1 MGVMVLL
8 KVIIHQCQLHVNVIV
23 TSLKPSSKLGR
34 SKTDPYPTH
43 GGNFHRPERG
53 GSDCLKIT

>member
-8 KVIIHQCQLHVNVIV
+8 KVIIYQCQLHVNVIV
-23 TSLKPSSKLGR
+23 TSLKPSSKLGH
-34 SKTDPYPTH
+34 SKTNPYPTH

-53 GSDCLKIT
+53 VVIV